1 MYYVSSFT
9 GPGHAQ
15 VSFIS
20 QLDKAVLHLLEFS
33 HDIPGLDS
41 NVAAAN
47 PLAVD
52 GLDELSPYVVY
63 FELPLFAHR
72 QSVLTHN

>member
-15 VSFIS
+15 VAFIS
-20 QLDKAVLHLLEFS
+20 QLDKAILHLLEFS
-33 HDIPGLDS
+33 HDIPGLGS

-47 PLAVD
+47 LLAMD
-52 GLDELSPYVVY
+52 GLDELTPYVLY
-63 FELPLFAHR
+63 FESPLFAR
-72 QSVLTHN
+72 QRSVLTHN